1 MRLRVVATLAVIV
14 VLALA
19 GCGITK
25 GSGKVVTESRVV
37 SGFSAVV
44 LAGSGDLIVT
54 QGGPESL
61 SIEAEDNLLRLI
73 TAGVTGDTLTIGFK
87 PGEVVQAT
95 KPIVY
100 RLNLS
105 TLRAL
110 TLSGSGSVRSDNLTA
125 DSLRVSLSGS
135 GGITLQKITVTDLV
149 VDLSGSGS
157 IVTAGE
163 AKQLDASLSGSG
175 SYKAPDLKTSAAKV
189 SISGSGSVT
198 VWALESLAT
207 AVSGSGSVAYYGK
220 PAVTSTGSGSG
231 SVKSLGDK

>member
-1 MRLRVVATLAVIV
+1 MTTLAVIV
-14 VLALA
+14 VLALM
-19 GCGITK
+19 GCAITK
-25 GSGKVVTESRVV
+25 GSGKVVTESRIV
-37 SGFSAVV
+37 SGLDSVV
-44 LAGSGDLIVT
+44 LEGSGELIIT
-54 QGGPESL
+54 QGDTESL
-61 SIEAEDNLLRLI
+61 SVEAEDNLLPLI
-73 TAGVTGDTLTIGFK
+73 TTDVSGGTLTIGFRR
-87 PGEVVQAT
+87 GEVVQAT

-105 TLRAL
+105 TLRGL
-110 TLSGSGSVRSDNLTA
+110 TLSGSGSVRSDSLTA

-135 GGITLQKITVTDLV
+135 GSITLQKVTATDLV

-175 SYKAPDLKTSAAKV
+175 SYKAPDMKSSTAKV

-198 VWALESLAT
+198 VWAQESLAT
-207 AVSGSGSVAYYGK
+207 DISGSGSVAYYGK